1 MKLYR
6 LDWVEGEHFSV
17 KVNVRHERTR
27 QAVDVHFM
35 PVACVDEDCLR
46 IFHGVRLMSES
57 PLTFTPISITPDDS
71 MSELESSLVSFLDL
85 EYLKEGVWRSHTSS
99 RSVASRLDY
108 YLRGVESYTLHKEL
122 WDPEKAV
129 LRLVQAHLRFTHLLM
144 NTATLFYR
152 YMDMDQVDM
161 VMDRV
166 DEEMRCYSPG
176 VQVAGDTFLGSYPV
190 NVVDS
195 LSMVR
200 YMIAELLA
208 VRRVDVSMLG
218 DV

>member
-6 LDWVEGEHFSV
+6 LEGVEGEQFSV
-17 KVNVRHERTR
+17 KINVRHERTR

-35 PVACVDEDCLR
+35 PVASVDGGRLK
-46 IFHGVRLMSES
+46 IFHGVRFMSES
-57 PLTFTPISITPDDS
+57 PLTFTPIHLTPGDS

-99 RSVASRLDY
+99 RSTANVLGRYIHA
-108 YLRGVESYTLHKEL
+108 VESYQLHKEL
-122 WDPEKAV
+122 WDPEEV
-129 LRLVQAHLRFTHLLM
+129 VYRLVRAHLRLTHLLM
-144 NTATLFYR
+144 NTTPLFYR
-152 YMDMDQVDM
+152 YMDMYLVDM

-200 YMIAELLA
+200 YMIEELLA
-208 VRRVDVSMLG
+208 VRQVDTSMLG
-218 DV
+218 GV